1 MKFDRNTLTKDH
13 FLLYAVTD
21 RHWLKGRTLHCVVK
35 ESLDGGVSFIQ
46 LREKQLNEAC
56 FIEEAKDLKKLCH
69 EYKVPFIINDNV
81 DVALAIDADGVHV
94 GQKDME
100 VVDVRLKLGPD
111 NFINENITPIMKG
124 ITLLGS
130 ATFFIPFI
138 IFLLIFIKNNY
149 LRLSISI
156 NIILITLL
164 NQTLKFVIQRPRPT
178 QYRIVDASGYSFPSG
193 HSMVSMAFYG
203 FLIYLIYRY
212 LKNKYLKTIL
222 ILILSVVIVLIGIS
236 RIYLGVHYTSDVCAG
251 FLLSL
256 SYLIVYIHYIE
267 NWLNEKAAN

>member
-1 MKFDRNTLTKDH
+1 MKKSNTKWLLFFICLVLFLFILEDVFDNEIMVMDVNG
-13 FLLYAVTD
+13 YQ
-21 RHWLKGRTLHCVVK
+21 
-35 ESLDGGVSFIQ
+35 FIS
-46 LREKQLNEAC
+46 
-56 FIEEAKDLKKLCH
+56 
-69 EYKVPFIINDNV
+69 
-81 DVALAIDADGVHV
+81 
-94 GQKDME
+94 
-100 VVDVRLKLGPD
+100 D

-164 NQTLKFVIQRPRPT
+164 NQILKFVIQRPRPT

>member
-1 MKFDRNTLTKDH
+1 MKKSNTKWLLFFICLVLFLFILEDVFDNEIMVMDVNG
-13 FLLYAVTD
+13 YQ
-21 RHWLKGRTLHCVVK
+21 
-35 ESLDGGVSFIQ
+35 FIS
-46 LREKQLNEAC
+46 
-56 FIEEAKDLKKLCH
+56 
-69 EYKVPFIINDNV
+69 
-81 DVALAIDADGVHV
+81 
-94 GQKDME
+94 
-100 VVDVRLKLGPD
+100 D
-111 NFINENITPIMKG
+111 NFINENLTPIMKG

-164 NQTLKFVIQRPRPT
+164 NQILKFVIQRPRPT

>member
-1 MKFDRNTLTKDH
+1 
-13 FLLYAVTD
+13 
-21 RHWLKGRTLHCVVK
+21 
-35 ESLDGGVSFIQ
+35 
-46 LREKQLNEAC
+46 
-56 FIEEAKDLKKLCH
+56 
-69 EYKVPFIINDNV
+69 
-81 DVALAIDADGVHV
+81 
-94 GQKDME
+94 
-100 VVDVRLKLGPD
+100 
-111 NFINENITPIMKG
+111 MKG

-164 NQTLKFVIQRPRPT
+164 NQILKFVIQRPRPT

>member
-1 MKFDRNTLTKDH
+1 MKKSNTKWLLFFICLVLFLFILEDVFDNEIMVMDVNG
-13 FLLYAVTD
+13 YQ
-21 RHWLKGRTLHCVVK
+21 
-35 ESLDGGVSFIQ
+35 FIS
-46 LREKQLNEAC
+46 
-56 FIEEAKDLKKLCH
+56 
-69 EYKVPFIINDNV
+69 
-81 DVALAIDADGVHV
+81 
-94 GQKDME
+94 
-100 VVDVRLKLGPD
+100 D
-111 NFINENITPIMKG
+111 NFINENLTPIMKG

-164 NQTLKFVIQRPRPT
+164 NQFLKFVIQRPRPT

>member
-1 MKFDRNTLTKDH
+1 MKKSNTKWLLFFICLVLFLFILEDVFDNEIMVMDVNG
-13 FLLYAVTD
+13 YQ
-21 RHWLKGRTLHCVVK
+21 
-35 ESLDGGVSFIQ
+35 FIS
-46 LREKQLNEAC
+46 
-56 FIEEAKDLKKLCH
+56 
-69 EYKVPFIINDNV
+69 
-81 DVALAIDADGVHV
+81 
-94 GQKDME
+94 
-100 VVDVRLKLGPD
+100 D

>member
-1 MKFDRNTLTKDH
+1 MKKSNTKWLLFFICLVLFLFILEDVFDNEIMVMDVNG
-13 FLLYAVTD
+13 YQ
-21 RHWLKGRTLHCVVK
+21 
-35 ESLDGGVSFIQ
+35 FIS
-46 LREKQLNEAC
+46 
-56 FIEEAKDLKKLCH
+56 
-69 EYKVPFIINDNV
+69 
-81 DVALAIDADGVHV
+81 
-94 GQKDME
+94 
-100 VVDVRLKLGPD
+100 D

-130 ATFFIPFI
+130 AIFFIPFI

-164 NQTLKFVIQRPRPT
+164 NQILKFVIQRPRPT

>member
-1 MKFDRNTLTKDH
+1 MKKSNTKWLLFFICLVLFLFILEDVFDNEIMVMDVNG
-13 FLLYAVTD
+13 YQ
-21 RHWLKGRTLHCVVK
+21 
-35 ESLDGGVSFIQ
+35 FIS
-46 LREKQLNEAC
+46 
-56 FIEEAKDLKKLCH
+56 
-69 EYKVPFIINDNV
+69 
-81 DVALAIDADGVHV
+81 
-94 GQKDME
+94 
-100 VVDVRLKLGPD
+100 D

-156 NIILITLL
+156 NIVLITLL
-164 NQTLKFVIQRPRPT
+164 NQILKFVIQRPRPT